1 MKPKHSTTNSAPWA
15 ARETSNLDLADINE
29 WTPLMK
35 GFIPPTISDTKST
48 NSGDSGGPSLDD
60 VQWIVSK

>member
-1 MKPKHSTTNSAPWA
+1 MKPKHSITKGA
-15 ARETSNLDLADINE
+15 ACKASNLDLADINE

-48 NSGDSGGPSLDD
+48 NSGDSGGPSLDNI
-60 VQWIVSK
+60 QWEVDHAI

>member
-1 MKPKHSTTNSAPWA
+1 MKPKHSITNSAQRA
-15 ARETSNLDLADINE
+15 ACKTSNLDLADINE

-35 GFIPPTISDTKST
+35 GFIPPTESDTTST